1 MKCQLS
7 VDSSQLRGELM
18 NIKAFLQKGY
28 RINLEIETRQQV
40 IDELKSTMDGL
51 KGINYKIEKVQG
63 GTMEAEHLTEKIAK
77 IEELEKKI
85 TYLHNLL
92 YQINEKIDSL
102 ENPNERLI
110 LRMRYILNFKW
121 DSICDKM
128 GYSKRQVQRI
138 HDEAIKK
145 IKMA

>member
-1 MKCQLS
+1 MSAK
-7 VDSSQLRGELM
+7 
-18 NIKAFLQKGY
+18 KFLQKGY

-40 IDELKSTMDGL
+40 IDELKSTLDGL

-63 GTMEAEHLTEKIAK
+63 GAMSSEHLTEKIAK
-77 IEELEKKI
+77 ITKLEKNI

-128 GYSKRQVQRI
+128 GYSRRQVQRI

>member
-1 MKCQLS
+1 MSTK
-7 VDSSQLRGELM
+7 
-18 NIKAFLQKGY
+18 NFLQKGY

-40 IDELKSTMDGL
+40 IDELKSTLDGL
-51 KGINYKIEKVQG
+51 KGINYKIEKMQG
-63 GTMEAEHLTEKIAK
+63 GVMSSEHLTEKIAK
-77 IEELEKKI
+77 ITELEKSI

>member
-1 MKCQLS
+1 
-7 VDSSQLRGELM
+7 M

>member
-1 MKCQLS
+1 
-7 VDSSQLRGELM
+7 M
-18 NIKAFLQKGY
+18 NTKAFLQKGY